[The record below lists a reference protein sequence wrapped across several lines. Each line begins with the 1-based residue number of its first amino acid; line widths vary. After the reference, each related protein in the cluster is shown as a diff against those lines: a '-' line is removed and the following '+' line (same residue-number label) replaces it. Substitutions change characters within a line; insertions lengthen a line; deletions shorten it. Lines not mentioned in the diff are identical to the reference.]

1 DKRLGTP
8 AVLGGYAFV
17 PWDSLYVSA
26 LDIGNG
32 DEAARVV
39 VRESTSR
46 AWTEGGELYFGEIG
60 IFRFDEHI
68 KDADKNQATHVALPT
83 RELPGS
89 PRLMIPGT
97 ENPRPVADAPD
108 RIRIYAR
115 PAMASDGLGID
126 SDRYFA
132 TYFRL
137 VMGFEAKKGD
147 LTWVHTHDS
156 DVLGGAAGTGSVIL
170 CDELGHVTALDAK
183 TGGAAGTFDF
193 GEAIQGCVV
202 QIDAFRPT
210 VAAANTPP
218 LAEQLATALLNREA
232 QLATA
237 KRLLLRE
244 LAGLQDEDATK
255 TLVELASDERTSPL
269 LMPDARKALADRRTG
284 MRYMIE
290 ALGRHYDYLKDV
302 LRPPPVGPIAQALAA
317 VGDKQGAPL
326 LASHLLDPA
335 DSDDDVRSAA
345 EALVKLAGPSESAPL
360 AQFFAM
366 YRGTAQNE
374 DIEMAAVSAAQALV
388 TVGGADARSQVRSAM
403 HDPLTLPNVR
413 ERLQAVIT
421 LPADEPAA
429 DAGAPDAAAARK
441 PLPMKK

>member
-1 DKRLGTP
+1 
-8 AVLGGYAFV
+8 
-17 PWDSLYVSA
+17 
-26 LDIGNG
+26 
-32 DEAARVV
+32 
-39 VRESTSR
+39 
-46 AWTEGGELYFGEIG
+46 
-60 IFRFDEHI
+60 
-68 KDADKNQATHVALPT
+68 
-83 RELPGS
+83 
-89 PRLMIPGT
+89 
-97 ENPRPVADAPD
+97 
-108 RIRIYAR
+108 
-115 PAMASDGLGID
+115 
-126 SDRYFA
+126 
-132 TYFRL
+132 
-137 VMGFEAKKGD
+137 
-147 LTWVHTHDS
+147 
-156 DVLGGAAGTGSVIL
+156 
-170 CDELGHVTALDAK
+170 VTALDAK